1 MTVTATMAWA
11 TLKYDP
17 KPPEPSRTNP
27 EWGPRHYASA
37 TVDGYQESEARL
49 YFAPGVLSALQKG
62 DTVLV
67 EWDKGKWKMAK
78 QQTPELIATLQ
89 VRQANAPSS
98 PASPAAPAPTTQNGS
113 SPQSTQSSQAQ
124 ASQAQVKR
132 QSLMGEGWQ
141 HLNLEADV
149 KEVCSIVNQL
159 HQAIPGFS
167 AQDLRSMAIA
177 IHMERGRCT
186 RTNDVQA
193 GGEATF

>member
-1 MTVTATMAWA
+1 MTATVTIAWA

-17 KPPEPSRTNP
+17 KPPEPSRNNP
-27 EWGPRHYASA
+27 EWGTRHFASA
-37 TVDGYQESEARL
+37 QVDGYEAPNNEARL
-49 YFAPGVLSALQKG
+49 YFAPGVLSALQKD

-89 VRQANAPSS
+89 QRQPTTPSAPQT
-98 PASPAAPAPTTQNGS
+98 PAAIAPTAQSGE
-113 SPQSTQSSQAQ
+113 SPQAVQPSQG
-124 ASQAQVKR
+124 QVKR
-132 QSLMGEGWQ
+132 QVVMGEGWQ

-159 HQAIPGFS
+159 HGAIPGFS
-167 AQDLRSMAIA
+167 VQDLRSMAIA

-186 RTNDVQA
+186 RTNEVQA

>member
-1 MTVTATMAWA
+1 MTVTATIAWA

-17 KPPEPSRTNP
+17 KPPEPSRNNP

-78 QQTPELIATLQ
+78 QQTPELIAMLQ
-89 VRQANAPSS
+89 VRQANAPSA
-98 PASPAAPAPTTQNGS
+98 PAPPAAPAPTTQ
-113 SPQSTQSSQAQ
+113 PAQ
-124 ASQAQVKR
+124 ASQVQVSQAQVKR
-132 QSLMGEGWQ
+132 QVVMGEGWQ

-186 RTNDVQA
+186 RTNEVQA